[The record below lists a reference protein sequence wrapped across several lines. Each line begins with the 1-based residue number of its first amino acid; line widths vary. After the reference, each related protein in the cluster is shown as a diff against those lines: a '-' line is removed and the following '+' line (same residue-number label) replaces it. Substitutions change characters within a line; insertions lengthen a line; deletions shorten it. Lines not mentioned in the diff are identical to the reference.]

1 MNRFLAQFF
10 VALLT
15 LLVVTDMSFARDY
28 RARKKTPNYS
38 VEMSIDRNPPIVD
51 KNRLTLEIRDNSGKE
66 VTDAKVLV
74 NYYMPPMPGMPPM
87 NYKTYAKLSG
97 NSYVVI
103 MDLIMSGPWNI
114 IVKIIEGGKDGHSKI
129 HYRCAVTC
137 LLCICRY

>member
-1 MNRFLAQFF
+1 MQRCLAQFF
-10 VALLT
+10 VILLIFLFLGDT
-15 LLVVTDMSFARDY
+15 VLARDY

-51 KNRLTLEIRDNSGKE
+51 KNRLTLNIRENSGRD
-66 VTDAKVLV
+66 VANAKVLV

-97 NSYVVI
+97 NSYVVV

-114 IVKIIEGGKDGHSKI
+114 VVKITRGGKTDTARFAI
-129 HYRCAVTC
+129 DAQ
-137 LLCICRY
+137 